1 MNFIIIGKITG
12 AFGRKGY
19 IKVIPM
25 ADEKVFEDLK
35 RIYLKRRGG
44 DYVPFDIED
53 IKRHRSFFIV
63 KIKGYDSIEE
73 AEKFSNAHVF
83 LPEDD
88 LPPTGKDEFYYYQL
102 IGLDVYDSAGN
113 KLGKVKS
120 LQDIGPY
127 YLIELDNGKTYIP
140 FVSEIVKKVDIEKK
154 KIIVD
159 ETKIV
164 ISS

>member
-1 MNFIIIGKITG
+1 MNFVIIGKITG

-25 ADEKVFEDLK
+25 ADEKVFKDIK

-44 DYVPFDIED
+44 DYVPFDVECIR
-53 IKRHRSFFIV
+53 KHGGFFIV
-63 KIKGYDSIEE
+63 KIKGCDSIEE

-88 LPPTGKDEFYYYQL
+88 LPPLGKDEFYYYQL
-102 IGLDVYDSAGN
+102 IGLDVYDSTGN

-140 FVSEIVKKVDIEKK
+140 FVSEIVKEVDIEKK
-154 KIIVD
+154 RIVVD

>member
-1 MNFIIIGKITG
+1 MNFVIIGKITG

-19 IKVIPM
+19 IKLVPM
-25 ADEKVFEDLK
+25 ADEKVFKDIK

-44 DYVPFDIED
+44 DYVPFDVED
-53 IKRHRSFFIV
+53 IKKHSSFFIV
-63 KIKGYDSIEE
+63 KIKGCDSIEE

-113 KLGKVKS
+113 KLGKIKS

-127 YLIELDNGKTYIP
+127 YLIELDNEKTYIP
-140 FVSEIVKKVDIEKK
+140 FVGEIVKKVDIKKK